1 MCNALRL
8 LIEQKGG
15 ETMPTFTVRSRWS
28 ACGITIA
35 LHSLLGACAIAA
47 DAPKGSPIPPS
58 PAFTPPPLTAAKA
71 DIRTGKPIATMK
83 KLAKTNPLLRPPFA
97 AAPVDSLKGMAS
109 GIKAVELDAPN
120 RILAVQYLSTVDCA
134 TYPQAQEML
143 IQTMQEDPIEE
154 VRYEA
159 VMALRAMLSHGCCNL
174 ETQCQCESCCQ
185 RQRIAAETKKH
196 AKKSKYEHEKPKVLD
211 PYIKMTKN
219 LIKATPKER
228 RYDCCRGCCNEK
240 VLNAL
245 SKVAYEKDD
254 QCCWGEP
261 SERVRQAAAEGLCLC
276 TTSPAPY
283 GEPMQIPD
291 VPVPDGKLKEVGPP
305 DDKEVPPPQAK
316 EASLGLRPPAPAI
329 LGTTSATP
337 LRGSIRPGVTNN
349 ASLPIAGI
357 TRQVSAAKPVTSG
370 QQPVIAGLNGFC
382 VVALKERQFVPTNV
396 AFSSTFEDHTYFFS
410 SAETKATF
418 DRNPESY
425 APAYG
430 GFDPVVFLEK
440 RQLVEGQFLREFEG
454 RFYLFAS
461 KENWE
466 TFKSTPQRFV
476 LRDRAAPRSVVA
488 R

>member
-1 MCNALRL
+1 
-8 LIEQKGG
+8 
-15 ETMPTFTVRSRWS
+15 MPKITFCRQRWFC
-28 ACGITIA
+28 AVTIV
-35 LHSLLGACAIAA
+35 LNSLVCMSVLAA
-47 DAPKGSPIPPS
+47 DGPKGAPIPPS
-58 PAFTPPPLTAAKA
+58 PEFVPPDIKATKA
-71 DIRTGKPIATMK
+71 DARTAKPIAVMK

-97 AAPVDSLKGMAS
+97 AAPVDTLKGMAS

-120 RILAVQYLSTVDCA
+120 RVLAVQFLGTVDCA
-134 TYPQAQEML
+134 TYPQAQGML

-159 VMALRAMLSHGCCNL
+159 VMALRAMLSHGCGNL
-174 ETQCQCESCCQ
+174 DTECKCESCDL
-185 RQRIAAETKKH
+185 RKKAARETEKH
-196 AKKSKYEHEKPKVLD
+196 AKKSKYEHEKPRVLD
-211 PYIKMTKN
+211 PYIKMTRN
-219 LIKATPKER
+219 RIKAAPQER

-245 SKVAYEKDD
+245 AKVAYEKDD

-283 GEPMQIPD
+283 GEPAQIPD
-291 VPVPDGKLKEVGPP
+291 VPGPDGKPKEVGPP
-305 DDKEVPPPQAK
+305 DEKEVPPPQAK
-316 EASLGLRPPAPAI
+316 EASLDLLPPAPAE
-329 LGTTSATP
+329 LKTTSATP
-337 LRGSIRPGVTNN
+337 QRGSIRPGVTNN
-349 ASLPIAGI
+349 ASLPSAGM

-370 QQPVIAGLNGFC
+370 PRSVIAGLNGFC
-382 VVALKERQFVPTNV
+382 VVALKNRQFVPTNV

-410 SAETKATF
+410 SAETKSTF

-425 APAYG
+425 APVYG
-430 GFDPVVFLEK
+430 GLDPVVWLEQ
-440 RQLVEGQFLREFEG
+440 RQMVEGQFLREFGG
-454 RFYLFAS
+454 RFYLFTS

-476 LRDRAAPRSVVA
+476 LQDGAAPRSLVA